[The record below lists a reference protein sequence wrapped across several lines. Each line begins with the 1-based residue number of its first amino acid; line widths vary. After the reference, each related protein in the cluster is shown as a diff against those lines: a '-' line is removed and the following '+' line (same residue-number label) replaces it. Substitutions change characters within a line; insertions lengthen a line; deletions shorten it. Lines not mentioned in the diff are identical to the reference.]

1 MNYCTLCKKKINTV
15 KTITNKCK
23 CNNLFCDKHLFY
35 KDHDCKFN
43 YIEEFKNNSSNN
55 ILELSKLSNKIIK
68 I

>member
-1 MNYCTLCKKKINTV
+1 MNYCALCNKKINTV

-35 KDHDCKFN
+35 KD
-43 YIEEFKNNSSNN
+43 NSSNN